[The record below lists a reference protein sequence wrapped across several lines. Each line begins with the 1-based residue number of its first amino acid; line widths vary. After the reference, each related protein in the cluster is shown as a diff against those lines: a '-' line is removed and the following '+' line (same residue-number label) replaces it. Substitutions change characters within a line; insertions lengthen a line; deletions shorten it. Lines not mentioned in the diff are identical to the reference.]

1 MYEYT
6 NKTTRFLK
14 RNILSYFRKLF
25 VFRRQ
30 NGSTLIELLLA
41 LGIFSIFISV
51 ITGGF
56 IQMLSNQRLL
66 LKLMASTDNVSLSL
80 EQIAR
85 ELRTGGQFQTSPGG
99 GDLIQFFNADKKF
112 VKYYLN
118 INSSRG
124 QLVRSESLAVDDP
137 SPVIRPI
144 TADNVD
150 VSQFNVEV
158 MDINPSG
165 PPRVV
170 INVGVRVSERKIKEV
185 NTFIQTTVSP
195 RNIE

>member
-1 MYEYT
+1 M
-6 NKTTRFLK
+6 
-14 RNILSYFRKLF
+14 
-25 VFRRQ
+25 
-30 NGSTLIELLLA
+30 IELLLA